1 MTQHAGSPHGFQDHP
16 YRRAIMDEVHAR
28 PVELVPEVCR
38 IRRLIFVVPAR
49 PGIMQSVFD
58 RFCQRHGE
66 QAGSDGTIRR
76 QCSLPAGRKH
86 VTWEFHSEFI
96 TVTWRSDLTDL
107 IDWPED
113 IGLEIIGDAE
123 LLGATRVDV
132 IAAETIP
139 ERLLPGFNLPSL
151 CLSDIESGKAQVAT
165 DFVTDGNGFTRLE
178 LAAGRLTSLHRAII
192 VRRLL
197 EVETYRSM
205 TLLGLPL
212 ARDATGC
219 LRDLEI
225 NLTSAMGALSGA
237 SSVPSVTASLA
248 ALHDL
253 SIRAGQ
259 LSEQLD
265 YRFAAST
272 AYGEILHAR
281 LAALRETPAG
291 LGSSLS
297 SYIGNRVEPALATC
311 SAMNRRLSI
320 LSDKIERAIGLL
332 DVRIGVDIQVQSASV
347 LDTIAKT
354 GQSQFQLQRTVEGL
368 STIAISYYLLGIVSY
383 LLAGPLET
391 WHWPKSMTISLL
403 APFVVMVVW
412 LFARS
417 VRSAHTRS

>member
-1 MTQHAGSPHGFQDHP
+1 MA
-16 YRRAIMDEVHAR
+16 EVHAR

-38 IRRLIFVVPAR
+38 IRRLVFVVPAR
-49 PGIMQSVFD
+49 LGAMQAVFD
-58 RFCQRHGE
+58 RFCQRHDE
-66 QAGSDGTIRR
+66 HANVDGTVRR
-76 QCSLPAGRKH
+76 QCSFPAGRRH

-96 TVTWRSDLTDL
+96 TVTWRSELADPV
-107 IDWPED
+107 DWPD
-113 IGLEIIGDAE
+113 DLGLDVIGDAE
-123 LLGATRVDV
+123 LLAATRVDV
-132 IAAETIP
+132 IAADTIP
-139 ERLLPGFNLPSL
+139 ERLIPGFSLPSL
-151 CLSDIESGKAQVAT
+151 CLSDIENGKAQVAT
-165 DFVTDGNGFTRLE
+165 DFVTDSNGFTRLE
-178 LAAGRLTSLHRAII
+178 LAAGRLTTLHRSII

-197 EVETYRSM
+197 EIETYRSM
-205 TLLGLPL
+205 TLLGLPM
-212 ARDATGC
+212 ARDAAGR

-225 NLTSAMGALSGA
+225 RLTSAMGALSGA

-248 ALHDL
+248 DLHDL

-259 LSEQLD
+259 LSELLD

-291 LGSSLS
+291 LGSSLAN
-297 SYIGNRVEPALATC
+297 YIGNRVDPALATC
-311 SAMNRRLSI
+311 SAMDRRLSI
-320 LSDKIERAIGLL
+320 LSGKIERAIGLL
-332 DVRIGVDIQVQSASV
+332 DVRIGVDMQVQNASV

-391 WHWPKSMTISLL
+391 WHWPKTMTISVL
-403 APFVVMVVW
+403 APFVVVAVW

-417 VRSAHTRS
+417 VRSAHAP